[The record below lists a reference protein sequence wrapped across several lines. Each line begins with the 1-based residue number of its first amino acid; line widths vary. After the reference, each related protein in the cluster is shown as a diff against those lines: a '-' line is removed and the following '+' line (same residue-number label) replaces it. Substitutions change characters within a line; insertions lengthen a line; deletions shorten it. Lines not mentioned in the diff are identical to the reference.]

1 LREQGVAA
9 NATERAIRGESK
21 PQKTDGIHRAALR
34 GESTH
39 WRQRAEAV
47 ARGFGRE
54 QPTEPCKTQLLETR
68 RAVVRGW
75 SGIADDLVVQGQV
88 ELALAVRDFVK
99 GLPPVKTER
108 EWILAR
114 MLQQV
119 KARDDR
125 REQVSD
131 MRAGPDRHTG
141 DAPQRLERLRGIGD
155 YTR

>member
-1 LREQGVAA
+1 VRASHRRQTVFTARRCAA
-9 NATERAIRGESK
+9 NRHPGGSGR
-21 PQKTDGIHRAALR
+21 
-34 GESTH
+34 
-39 WRQRAEAV
+39 EAV

-54 QPTEPCKTQLLETR
+54 EPTEACKAQLLETR

-131 MRAGPDRHTG
+131 MRAGPDRDTG
-141 DAPQRLERLRGIGD
+141 DAPQRLERFRGIGD